1 MALNFERQKRVMESL
16 TEKLASHI
24 EYVQIRKVP
33 IFSIVVLFLI
43 IWTVPAYCQFA
54 DLPHDAKTVDIGVNG
69 DGASQTLSL
78 TVVVPLRRVNGWAG
92 IFGSRAAGEEEVLSE
107 ILKAHVQGGFRIGT
121 FGIEAFTDLERD
133 IIKGSALTS
142 QIGSYIRPAIYESGT
157 LRISGGI
164 GIFLENIQ
172 PHEDFVL
179 RKFDPTTFRWLAFS
193 SIGWRRLNT
202 VLKFAPEIGFKNFKF
217 SAEPA
222 ITFDLSTRL
231 RLRLSGSITY
241 NSQPLTE
248 KWHYKYLSMVRV
260 TL

>member
-1 MALNFERQKRVMESL
+1 MALNFEGQKRAMKSL
-16 TEKLASHI
+16 TEGVALHI
-24 EYVQIRKVP
+24 ESVRIREVC
-33 IFSIVVLFLI
+33 IFSIVVFFLMVWI
-43 IWTVPAYCQFA
+43 GQAYCQFA

-78 TVVVPLRRVNGWAG
+78 TAVVPLHWVNGWAG
-92 IFGSRAAGEEEVLSE
+92 IFGSRASGEKEVLSE

-121 FGIEAFTDLERD
+121 FGIEAFTDLERN
-133 IIKGSALTS
+133 ITKGSALTS
-142 QIGSYIRPAIYESGT
+142 QIGSYIRPAIYERGT

-164 GIFLENIQ
+164 GAFLENIQ
-172 PHEDFVL
+172 PREDLEL

-193 SIGWRRLNT
+193 SIGWQRLNT
-202 VLKFAPEIGFKNFKF
+202 VLKFAPEVGFKNFKF

-222 ITFDLSTRL
+222 ITFSVSTRL
-231 RLRLSGSITY
+231 RLRLSGSMTY
-241 NSQPLTE
+241 NNEPLTE

>member
-1 MALNFERQKRVMESL
+1 MVSL
-16 TEKLASHI
+16 TEELASQI
-24 EYVQIRKVP
+24 EYVRISKVCM
-33 IFSIVVLFLI
+33 FSIMVLFLM

-54 DLPHDAKTVDIGVNG
+54 DLPQDAKTVDIGVNG

-78 TVVVPLRRVNGWAG
+78 TLVVPLRRLNGWTG
-92 IFGSRAAGEEEVLSE
+92 VFGSRASGEEEVLSE
-107 ILKAHVQGGFRIGT
+107 ILKAHIQGGFRIGT
-121 FGIEAFTDLERD
+121 FGVEAFTDLERN
-133 IIKGSALTS
+133 ITKGSALTS
-142 QIGSYIRPAIYESGT
+142 QIGSYIRPAIYERGT

-164 GIFLENIQ
+164 GAFLENIQ
-172 PHEDFVL
+172 PREDLVL

-222 ITFDLSTRL
+222 ITLDLSTRL
-231 RLRLSGSITY
+231 RLRLSGSMTY
-241 NSQPLTE
+241 NSEPLTE